1 MNLSKRIWS
10 NERRNKKFKNLIKF
24 WSIYKTISKTIVS
37 LFVEK
42 IRKLNPKVT
51 KKNKNGQIMLL
62 SKCAVRESKNSV
74 KEQEEQ
80 EIYYRTRSWWIIN

>member
-1 MNLSKRIWS
+1 MK
-10 NERRNKKFKNLIKF
+10 EEIKIQKLNQIQ
-24 WSIYKTISKTIVS
+24 SIYKTIYKTIVF

-62 SKCAVRESKNSV
+62 SKCAVRESKNTV

-80 EIYYRTRSWWIIN
+80 EIY

>member
-24 WSIYKTISKTIVS
+24 WSIYKTIYKTIVS

-51 KKNKNGQIMLL
+51 KKKQ
-62 SKCAVRESKNSV
+62 K
-74 KEQEEQ
+74 
-80 EIYYRTRSWWIIN
+80 RTNNASIKMCSAWK